1 MEHTVTHLAVRK
13 RGIVSHAILEGH
25 ALEKVWQHL
34 MECVVLGGTVLK
46 GLPLLCL
53 VMRVLLVTYAL
64 LVMSVQMGQI
74 FSRIA
79 HLEPTGICTL
89 ICCVC
94 DAAEVLCNV
103 IYIVNIG
110 CLIYNV
116 HLTVDNYSST
126 IKLYSIPSQNFSF
139 VVTSSSSSYAM
150 STPSFQ
156 ILVCGFVVKMMEME
170 NRKGPWGLLVFSN
183 CFKHIFT
190 WLRPLHGTK
199 TQNWI

>member
-13 RGIVSHAILEGH
+13 REIVSHAILEDH

-34 MECVVLGGTVLK
+34 MECVVLGGTVLA

-53 VMRVLLVTYAL
+53 LMVLLVTYAL
-64 LVMSVQMGQI
+64 LVMSVQMGQT

-79 HLEPTGICTL
+79 YLEPTGICTL
-89 ICCVC
+89 TCCVC

-110 CLIYNV
+110 CIIYNV

-126 IKLYSIPSQNFSF
+126 IKLYSILSQNCSLPKTYKFHFQFQYLCNVYPKLSDFSLWF
-139 VVTSSSSSYAM
+139 W
-150 STPSFQ
+150 
-156 ILVCGFVVKMMEME
+156 IE
-170 NRKGPWGLLVFSN
+170 NDGNGKS
-183 CFKHIFT
+183 
-190 WLRPLHGTK
+190 
-199 TQNWI
+199 